1 MSQVFF
7 RMQKLIERSFFE
19 GAVGIEKSNQGRMM
33 HKLYAYGVR
42 NLTMLFILIESNF
55 KVFIHFFLNTLNF
68 LSIKKISSAFP
79 IDHVTVFLCQKGTC
93 YSTIKIILKSLLFS
107 NGFSSKIECHV
118 ICAKTKTLVLQKLGL
133 VQTLNQNSLFLIKE
147 IYSQKHFHHIIL

>member
-1 MSQVFF
+1 
-7 RMQKLIERSFFE
+7 MQKLIERNFFE
-19 GAVGIEKSNQGRMM
+19 GAVGIENSNQGHMM

-79 IDHVTVFLCQKGTC
+79 IDHVTVLP
-93 YSTIKIILKSLLFS
+93 L
-107 NGFSSKIECHV
+107 SK
-118 ICAKTKTLVLQKLGL
+118 
-133 VQTLNQNSLFLIKE
+133 KE
-147 IYSQKHFHHIIL
+147 LAIQQ